1 MMCGLEIHQR
11 LSGRKLFCSCV
22 PSEEAG
28 AGAVRLQGTAEDAKA
43 PAGALMAHGSA
54 SANEAAAAG
63 CAGEVEKFTRRL
75 HTVRSELGEVD
86 AASAAEASRSRTFS
100 YSAPFPS
107 TCLVESDEEPPH
119 PLSPNALHAA
129 LTICSMLSSQPV
141 DELHVMRKNVIDGS
155 NTSGFQRTAI
165 AGMGGFITTPS
176 GKLPIQTICIEE
188 ESAGIID
195 AKEKMLPGKQGAQD
209 DGCQNMQAQGAG
221 KQIAQGKG
229 AQAAGKQITHSKG
242 DCVQYDLSRLGIPL
256 VEIATSPDLHSGK
269 EAQEAALAIG
279 TLLRKTGMVSRG
291 IGTIRQDLNV
301 STPQGARVEIKGV
314 QDLQLIALTVDLEV
328 QRQEKL
334 IAILSEAKLRLG
346 GKLPIESVFDISEIF
361 SSTKCQ
367 MVSKAL
373 SGKAC
378 VLAMPLPKYAGLLGM
393 EISPNRRFGSE
404 IADYARAFGVRGLVH
419 SDESM
424 EKYGFSDDEIFEL
437 RMALSLKEGDAFLM
451 VVAEEKKARAALSA
465 AFGRATNFSIAEET
479 RRSNPDGTSSYMRP
493 LPGRARMYPETDI
506 APIMITKEMLAGAK
520 KAANAIQA
528 SEEETKDALSS
539 LPTELSAQLSAA
551 KGLLSHSSLHKSRAQ
566 TPELSVYLTAIESG
580 MDAKLA
586 ASTITNTLQSLK
598 REGTNTRALD
608 EERLLSA
615 LSSCQD
621 GIFAKAAMQ
630 DILREMCKGPSAA
643 PKDAAQK
650 LGLEKISGTS
660 LAKLISEEKLDLSSL
675 MAKYRLRVDAAE
687 ASGLMRKK

>member
-1 MMCGLEIHQR
+1 MCGLEIHQR

-22 PSEEAG
+22 PSDEAG
-28 AGAVRLQGTAEDAKA
+28 AGASRLQGAAVGAKA
-43 PAGALMAHGSA
+43 QAGAPMAHGA
-54 SANEAAAAG
+54 AAANEAAAAG
-63 CAGEVEKFTRRL
+63 CAGESEKFTRRL

-119 PLSPNALHAA
+119 PLSPAALHAA
-129 LTICSMLSSQPV
+129 LTICSMLSSQTV

-188 ESAGIID
+188 ESAGIMD
-195 AKEKMLPGKQGAQD
+195 GKEGSA
-209 DGCQNMQAQGAG
+209 
-221 KQIAQGKG
+221 
-229 AQAAGKQITHSKG
+229 
-242 DCVQYDLSRLGIPL
+242 QYDLSRLGVPL
-256 VEIATSPDLHSGK
+256 VEIATSPDLRSGK

-279 TLLRKTGMVSRG
+279 KLLRKTGMVSRG

-301 STPQGARVEIKGV
+301 STPKGARVEIKGV
-314 QDLQLIALTVDLEV
+314 QDLSLVALSVDLEV

-334 IAILSEAKLRLG
+334 IAILDEAKSRLG
-346 GKLPIESVFDISEIF
+346 GKLPPESVFDITDIF
-361 SSTKCQ
+361 SSTQCQ

-373 SGKAC
+373 SNKAR

-451 VVAEEKKARAALSA
+451 VVAEEKKARAALFA

-479 RRSNPDGTSSYMRP
+479 RRANPDGTSSYMRP
-493 LPGRARMYPETDI
+493 LPGRARMYPETDM
-506 APIMITKEMLAGAK
+506 APIMITKEMLAEAK
-520 KAANAIQA
+520 KAALSIQA
-528 SEEETKDALSS
+528 AEEEAKGALAS
-539 LPTELSAQLSAA
+539 LPAELSAQLSAA
-551 KGLLSHSSLHKSRAQ
+551 KGLLSHAAFHKSRAQ
-566 TPELSVYLTAIESG
+566 TSELSVYLTAIESG
-580 MDAKLA
+580 IDAKLT

-615 LSSCQD
+615 LRACQE

-630 DILREMCKGPSAA
+630 DILREMCKDGAAA

-650 LGLEKISGTS
+650 LGLEKISGSS
-660 LAKLISEEKLDLSSL
+660 LAKLISEEKLDLASL

-687 ASGLMRKK
+687 ANGILEKARK